1 VDLAVPEDAVNVE
14 EAVDL
19 VDPAD
24 IVDPADRADPAAGKG
39 SRIASDMAYRLKG
52 EVVSVSWCVG
62 DGAGPVSMSI
72 ACDARGP

>member
-1 VDLAVPEDAVNVE
+1 VDREADVGLADLEDAVNVE
-14 EAVDL
+14 GPLDL
-19 VDPAD
+19 AG
-24 IVDPADRADPAAGKG
+24 PAAGKG
-39 SRIASDMAYRLKG
+39 SRIASDMACRLKG